1 MFCFTFLCSSIHLL
15 SLVCFFWSY
24 RHTDLCIG
32 SLDDDFDS
40 LLFEIGKEISMADI
54 ITELGYGCASDIAH
68 CKEILSLFEPLD
80 DIKISKLLGAI
91 VCTHTGLS
99 EAHNTYSTFLSAF
112 GSNPTI
118 DSSQLTAW
126 NIDVLVD
133 SINETVSIYH
143 RSFHC

>member
-1 MFCFTFLCSSIHLL
+1 LL